1 MTKEHLAEYK
11 KEGWVHIKNVIPSNL
26 MDVVHKAS
34 QPLKEISLQN
44 LWTPAPYGNKLHWLG
59 MSCSASYDNTLWQCY
74 KSSINRKIATTLL
87 ETEKIYLYNDQVVL
101 KLSKENFNFKEHY
114 DNQFTNNKD
123 NKIHTINLSWI
134 LDDFTE
140 ENGTLSIKAKLYIP
154 IKGIL
159 LQLEETQCTLQ
170 KITLVINADCYMLV
184 YSQQINQLYLKIF
197 TRKNGYVQSLNN
209 ARKVC
214 NYTRWN

>member
-1 MTKEHLAEYK
+1 MTKEHLAKYK

-74 KSSINRKIATTLL
+74 KSNINRKIATTLL

-140 ENGTLSIKAKLYIP
+140 ENGTLSIKGKAIYPNKGDIIAIRGDTMHSSKNNLSDKRRLLYACVFTADKPVIFENFY
-154 IKGIL
+154 K
-159 LQLEETQCTLQ
+159 EEWICSTP
-170 KITLVINADCYMLV
+170 
-184 YSQQINQLYLKIF
+184 
-197 TRKNGYVQSLNN
+197 
-209 ARKVC
+209 
-214 NYTRWN
+214 